1 MAELLLGPGATIPFG
16 IGKGNMKLQIPALF
30 HDVMCDDKSTNN
42 FDRNEASRI
51 FKACLIACGVN
62 KHIAHLMYLAV
73 EGFQIVFCDWRE
85 DE

>member
-1 MAELLLGPGATIPFG
+1 MALPGG
-16 IGKGNMKLQIPALF
+16 IFWSDPSSSVRCCDPKN
-30 HDVMCDDKSTNN
+30 HDVMCDDKSTINYN
-42 FDRNEASRI
+42 RNAASKI